1 MGFIRSDYSEVN
13 AGFGALPIGF
23 YECII
28 SEAKLAKSKAGN
40 DMIKL
45 MLTIREDV
53 EQTGKKRKFF
63 DQIPLMDSMM
73 WKVQQLMKAAQID
86 EGTEFETAVEF
97 VEAIQYRAVC
107 VKNKHEE
114 YNGETND
121 KIALYVEP
129 KVEGGSVAGQTIDVT
144 DDDLPF

>member
-13 AGFGALPIGF
+13 TGFGALPIGE

-28 SEAKLAKSKAGN
+28 SEAKLTKSKAGN

-45 MLTIREDV
+45 MLTIREDI
-53 EQTGKKRKFF
+53 EQLGAKRKFF
-63 DQIPLMDSMM
+63 DQIPIMDSMM
-73 WKVQQLMKAAQID
+73 WKIQQLMKAAGIE
-86 EGTEFETAVEF
+86 EGTEIESPEEF
-97 VEAIQYRAVC
+97 VNLIQYRAVR

-114 YNGETND
+114 YNGEKQD
-121 KIALYVEP
+121 KIAFYTETKTGGAP
-129 KVEGGSVAGQTIDVT
+129 EGYGSVDVT